1 MLTRPWCDAII
12 HTLVNVHGRNQVR
25 WVRWVRCLSLALLLA
40 PGTAARAFAQDDERA
55 QHVYEVFRNRCFN
68 CHGEA
73 RQGGLDLRTHASV
86 KAGSANGP
94 VVIAHQ
100 PERSR
105 LFLLVSHQQ
114 QPAMPPVGA
123 RLSDEDV
130 ETIREW
136 IAEGGSLESVDE
148 AMGATGRSDLA
159 RYEER
164 AITAEERLFWAFRP
178 PQRTKVP
185 AVRAA
190 RWRKHPI
197 DAFLYSSMRA
207 KGLAP
212 SPRVDRRTL
221 IRRAYLDLLG
231 LPPTPAEVDAFVKD
245 RSPDAWPQLV
255 DRLLASPLY
264 GERWSRHWLDLVR
277 YADSGGFEFD
287 VDRPQAW
294 RYRDYVVDAFNT
306 DKPYDRFIREQIAGD
321 EYAPDSEEAMIATG
335 FLRLG
340 PEGGGGGERGRQ
352 DALDDIIA
360 TTSLT
365 FMGTTVACA
374 RCHHH
379 KFDPI
384 PQKDYYRIQSVFYS
398 TRPVEYPLV
407 PSHVVSAHRGET
419 QRIEALKKPLEQ
431 RKKALEAPYL
441 KQLVDVAVAELPE
454 YLQIAW
460 RTPEKERTEGQR
472 LNVQQIEKTLQNDTL
487 RAKITEKDI
496 VALMS
501 AEDRRQHAALKADI
515 EALEKQKPAPYP
527 TARAIGEAGREPRP
541 SYFLLRGSIDA
552 KGSPMTPGVL
562 TVAANGE
569 PIFPEPPPGAAS
581 SWRRRGFADWLAS
594 PQNPLTARVMV
605 NRIWQHHFGEGIV
618 RTPSNF
624 GQLGD
629 RPSHPELLDWLAM
642 EFVDRGWSMK
652 AMHRLMMTSEAYQM
666 ASRDIA
672 ANAAI
677 DPDNRFFWRMARPRL
692 EAEIIRD
699 QILAVAGTLDRTI
712 GGPNV
717 YPYIDPDLFE
727 VSSRRN
733 WPGKPDDDPST
744 WRRSLY
750 VFSKRSIRYP
760 LFEAFDQPNLVNS
773 IDRRNR
779 STVAPQA
786 LLLMNNA
793 SVLIQAK
800 KFAERVRREA
810 GDDVEAQVTAAFR
823 LALGRDPDSV
833 ERRTSAAFVRDSALG
848 LAAFGH
854 ALFNLNEFVYRP

>member
-1 MLTRPWCDAII
+1 MSANCSYRRLMAC
-12 HTLVNVHGRNQVR
+12 
-25 WVRWVRCLSLALLLA
+25 SLAMLLA
-40 PGTAARAFAQDDERA
+40 TPVAATRAFAQDDERA
-55 QHVYEVFRNRCFN
+55 RHVYEIFRNRCFS

-73 RQGGLDLRTHASV
+73 RQAGLDLRTHASI
-86 KAGSANGP
+86 KAGSASGP
-94 VVIAHQ
+94 VIVAHQ
-100 PERSR
+100 PQQSR

-123 RLSDEDV
+123 RLSDDDV
-130 ETIREW
+130 ETIRDW
-136 IAEGGSLESVDE
+136 IADGGSFESVDE
-148 AMGATGRSDLA
+148 AMGATGRSDLT

-164 AITAEERLFWAFRP
+164 PIMAEERSFWAFQPPRRP
-178 PQRTKVP
+178 RVP
-185 AVRAA
+185 AVTAA

-197 DAFLYSSMRA
+197 DAFLYASMRA

-212 SPRVDRRTL
+212 SPRADRRAL

-231 LPPTPAEVDAFVKD
+231 LPPTPADVDAFAND
-245 RSPDAWPQLV
+245 TSFDAWPRLV
-255 DRLLASPLY
+255 DRLLASSHY
-264 GERWSRHWLDLVR
+264 GERWARHWLDLVR

-294 RYRDYVVDAFNT
+294 RYRDYVVNAFNT

-321 EYAPDSEEAMIATG
+321 EYAPVSDEAMIATG

-352 DALDDIIA
+352 DVLDDIIA

-365 FMGTTVACA
+365 FMGMTVACA

-384 PQKDYYRIQSVFYS
+384 PQKDYYRIQAVFYS

-407 PSHVVSAHRGET
+407 VSHVVSAHRAET
-419 QRIEALKKPLEQ
+419 QRFEELKRPLDA

-441 KQLVDVAVAELPE
+441 KQLVDAAVAELPE

-472 LNVQQIEKTLQNDTL
+472 LNVLQIEKTLQNDTL

-501 AEDRRQHAALKADI
+501 AEDRRQHLALKAEI
-515 EALEKQKPAPYP
+515 ETLENQKPSPYA

-552 KGSPMTPGVL
+552 KGSTMTPGVL
-562 TVAANGE
+562 TVATGDE
-569 PIFPEPPPGAAS
+569 PVFPVPPPDAGS
-581 SWRRRGFADWLAS
+581 SWRRRGFAEWLAS
-594 PQNPLTARVMV
+594 PENPLTARVLV
-605 NRIWQHHFGEGIV
+605 NRLWQHHFGEGIV
-618 RTPSNF
+618 LTPSNF

-629 RPSHPELLDWLAM
+629 RPSHPELLDWLAL
-642 EFVDRGWSMK
+642 EFIDRGWSIK

-666 ASRDIA
+666 ASRDIP

-677 DPDNRFFWRMARPRL
+677 DPDNRFVWRMPRPRL

-727 VSSRRN
+727 VSSKRN
-733 WPGKPDDDPST
+733 WPGQPDDDPLT

-760 LFEAFDQPNLVNS
+760 LFEAFDQPNLINS
-773 IDRRNR
+773 VDRRNR
-779 STVAPQA
+779 STVGPQA

-793 SVLIQAK
+793 SILFQAT
-800 KFAERVRREA
+800 KFAKRVRREA
-810 GDDVEAQVTAAFR
+810 GDEVEAQVTAAFR
-823 LALGRDPDSV
+823 LALGRDPDAV
-833 ERRTSAAFVRDSALG
+833 ERPTSAAFVRDSADG
-848 LAAFGH
+848 LAAFCH